1 MVWRSEKPTA
11 RRKRKK
17 SAARRGRAASTSKRL
32 VMPRAEL
39 AESSDEEMDHAI
51 AVPKRASRKVLPVR
65 CCVVVE

>member
-17 SAARRGRAASTSKRL
+17 RGASRGRAMLMLKRL

-39 AESSDEEMDHAI
+39 AESTDEEMDQAT
-51 AVPKRASRKVLPVR
+51 AVPKRASRKTLPVR